1 MKKYVVLSIA
11 MHAVLISA
19 WSGEDK
25 KNDQLLD
32 FYGVLVSRQDH
43 TEKVNNIRIG
53 HDRDSA
59 KTHKISMYEKPN
71 GEQQMGVKG
80 EIILQ
85 TNPKTDLI
93 ESFIDLS
100 EVSSI
105 SVPNPK
111 VVWHHKS
118 TKSSFNVEFIELV
131 IVLKNGDSK
140 SYLLELGR
148 EDSRNP
154 MKVFCSSIH
163 EPKTASPEMV
173 QKEAPLFCKGIRT
186 NELEEKGVPFAA
198 LKELKIDGY
207 CQRAAQVIPQS

>member
-1 MKKYVVLSIA
+1 
-11 MHAVLISA
+11 
-19 WSGEDK
+19 
-25 KNDQLLD
+25 
-32 FYGVLVSRQDH
+32 
-43 TEKVNNIRIG
+43 
-53 HDRDSA
+53 
-59 KTHKISMYEKPN
+59 
-71 GEQQMGVKG
+71 
-80 EIILQ
+80 
-85 TNPKTDLI
+85 
-93 ESFIDLS
+93 
-100 EVSSI
+100 
-105 SVPNPK
+105 
-111 VVWHHKS
+111 
-118 TKSSFNVEFIELV
+118 V